1 MKKTGK
7 DYQIAMLLDFYGE
20 LLTEKQAK
28 AMELYYNED
37 LSLAEIAEPLS
48 ISRQGVRDSI
58 KRGEKQL
65 VDLENTLGLLKR
77 FKEIKRDVVDI
88 EEMFGEL
95 KNYIDTYIHS
105 EKLSLAV
112 AEISNKIKSITEK
125 L

>member
-7 DYQIAMLLDFYGE
+7 DYEIAMLLDFYGE

-65 VDLENTLGLLKR
+65 LELENTLGLLKR
-77 FKEIKRDVVDI
+77 FKAIEHDVVEI
-88 EEMFGEL
+88 EQMFSEL

-112 AEISNKIKSITEK
+112 AEISDKIKSITEK